1 MSWKGIDKGPK
12 MRIVIQFVLWTI
24 VFTVI
29 SMALIKL
36 GIINY

>member
-12 MRIVIQFVLWTI
+12 MRIVIQFILWTI
-24 VFTVI
+24 GFAAI